1 LVRST
6 RTGVAFAFI
15 CLVILGAMPVLSNA
29 RPAELGGLTF
39 TIWLTFW
46 QLIAALPLFAVE
58 RAGAKKSGKAD
69 APKLTGR
76 AIAIALATGAMFG
89 LSTWMY
95 VVAAEKAGPVNM
107 IIALQAYPLFAM
119 IIEAVFLG
127 KRKTV
132 PEIGFTL
139 LMIAAIVFLTTEGTF
154 RLSEISWWSAF
165 ALGIPMLWAV
175 AHILIRQVLVAAQ
188 VTPNQITVSR
198 LVISGIFL
206 LALYGATV
214 ADGTLTAALTD
225 FAFQRAAIVMG
236 LAYYVELILWF
247 NAVRHIDVSLA
258 SSITVPAPAVTMLIA
273 VAILGDAVQTY
284 QILALCVVVVAM
296 YGLLLAGKRADA
308 RRAAQA

>member
-1 LVRST
+1 
-6 RTGVAFAFI
+6 
-15 CLVILGAMPVLSNA
+15 
-29 RPAELGGLTF
+29 
-39 TIWLTFW
+39 
-46 QLIAALPLFAVE
+46 
-58 RAGAKKSGKAD
+58 
-69 APKLTGR
+69 
-76 AIAIALATGAMFG
+76 MFG

-198 LVISGIFL
+198 LVI
-206 LALYGATV
+206 
-214 ADGTLTAALTD
+214 
-225 FAFQRAAIVMG
+225 
-236 LAYYVELILWF
+236 
-247 NAVRHIDVSLA
+247 
-258 SSITVPAPAVTMLIA
+258 
-273 VAILGDAVQTY
+273 
-284 QILALCVVVVAM
+284 
-296 YGLLLAGKRADA
+296 
-308 RRAAQA
+308 